1 MASMQNESNVCIFMS
16 VLISFAGEW
25 INQPRNFEK
34 TSMAPINR
42 MRLLVVKPQPHDLT
56 QAGLFLQHSK
66 ENEASW
72 IVRISCKHSKPIT
85 ETAVS
90 WDTITKGGE
99 IVTIKGFIDHGITI
113 LTPQRRQ
120 KAPLDTS
127 FVITETKMVG
137 NMSNQAWAQ
146 LLSYIHG
153 FCFYPYLCL
162 CMTYDGKGIIQQKKR
177 ESCWEAEY
185 HDLIIYI

>member
-34 TSMAPINR
+34 TSMAPMNR

-99 IVTIKGFIDHGITI
+99 IVAIKGFIHHGITI

-120 KAPLDTS
+120 KTPLRHIFCNRRNQDGRKHEQSGVGTALIIHTWVLS
-127 FVITETKMVG
+127 LPIFV
-137 NMSNQAWAQ
+137 
-146 LLSYIHG
+146 
-153 FCFYPYLCL
+153 CL
-162 CMTYDGKGIIQQKKR
+162 GMTYDGKGIIQQKKR

-185 HDLIIYI
+185 HDII